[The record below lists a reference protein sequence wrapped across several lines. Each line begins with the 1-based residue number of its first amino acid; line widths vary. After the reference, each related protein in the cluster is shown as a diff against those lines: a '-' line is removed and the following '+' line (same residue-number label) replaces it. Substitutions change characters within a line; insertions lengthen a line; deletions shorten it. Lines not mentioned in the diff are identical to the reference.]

1 MIVLVIGVIFG
12 IYQDFTL
19 GRATILETIKLLVN
33 PIGSYIA
40 FESIKEDVIAN
51 IKTPERPMQ
60 DFGESRED
68 YMKRVDEYRDKKK
81 EIESHK
87 WYNL

>member
-1 MIVLVIGVIFG
+1 M
-12 IYQDFTL
+12 
-19 GRATILETIKLLVN
+19 LVN

-60 DFGESRED
+60 DFGESREN
-68 YMKRVDEYRDKKK
+68 YMKRVNEYRDKMK
-81 EIESHK
+81 EIKSRK
-87 WYNL
+87 WYNV